1 MRKRMNF
8 SPWLTTGNKN
18 FKAAINIMPN
28 LKVFLKFWLIWME
41 SQNGSMDKVK
51 IAIEEPTHR
60 K

>member
-1 MRKRMNF
+1 MNF